1 MKCIISVLGKDRTG
15 VVAAIS
21 TVLEKCGANIED
33 ISQTILKEI
42 FSMTMVVTLNLDV
55 MSFNEVQE
63 SLVKAGEDV
72 GMQVLL
78 QRQDLFESMHK
89 I

>member
-21 TVLEKCGANIED
+21 KDLEECGANIED

-63 SLVKAGEDV
+63 KLVKTGNDV
-72 GMQVLL
+72 GMQVVL